1 MEDRIQ
7 KLKSGR
13 GIFNFEGCLVTQIIG
28 GWQVFGQ
35 NLSTPEEVLALIDN
49 AGIAIEKSIVTT
61 TTVKNTGDGSISC
74 SNSPKLADKGTGGT
88 MYPCEGI

>member
-35 NLSTPEEVLALIDN
+35 NMSTPEEVLALIDN
-49 AGIAIEKSIVTT
+49 AGETLKESLVTT
-61 TTVKNTGDGSISC
+61 TTVKNVGNGVINC
-74 SNSPKLADKGTGGT
+74 FNSPNLADKGTDGT